1 MTAPSTSPDD
11 HPVGDHPA
19 DEATTTVRFPSG
31 PDGESCEGTLHLP
44 AHRRGP
50 VPIVVLGHGLGAVR
64 TMGLDAY
71 ARRFVAA
78 GYACLT
84 FDHRHLG
91 GSDGQPR
98 QLIDIARQREDW
110 RSALAWVRADPRV
123 DPARVV
129 AWGTSFGGGH
139 VLAVA
144 AEDHQLAAAIVQCPF
159 TDGRAPQATGS
170 WSTTAKVALLAVRD
184 RIAERR
190 GRPPVHV
197 ATVGPARSAALM
209 TAPDAEPGYLGL
221 VDPAEPGGFEN
232 RVAARFVLQV
242 RDDRPG
248 LLAAEVA
255 CPILFAICEHD
266 SVAPASAAQR
276 AARMAPRGEALVYP
290 CGHFDIYVGDDFER
304 AVTDMVAFLV
314 AHVPPGA

>member
-1 MTAPSTSPDD
+1 VTSGP
-11 HPVGDHPA
+11 GA
-19 DEATTTVRFPSG
+19 TVRFPSG
-31 PDGESCEGTLHLP
+31 VEGETCEATLHLP
-44 AHRRGP
+44 DRSAGP
-50 VPIVVLGHGLGAVR
+50 LPIVVLGHGLGAVR

-71 ARRFVAA
+71 VHRFVEA
-78 GYACLT
+78 GYACVT

-110 RSALAWVRADPRV
+110 RSALAWVRADPRF
-123 DPARVV
+123 DPDRVV

-144 AEDHQLAAAIVQCPF
+144 ADDHRLAAAIVQCPF
-159 TDGRAPQATGS
+159 TDGRAPQGSGS

-184 RIAERR
+184 RISERR

-221 VDPAEPGGFEN
+221 VDPADPGGFEN

-242 RDDRPG
+242 REDRPG
-248 LLAAEVA
+248 LRAAEIA

-266 SVAPASAAQR
+266 SVAPAAAAER
-276 AARMAPRGEALVYP
+276 AAALAPQAEAHVYP
-290 CGHFDIYVGDDFER
+290 CGHFDIYVGADLER
-304 AVTDMVAFLV
+304 AVADMVAFLR